1 MPKETNAQLKSTQ
14 SYLSIKEIKSDTLVI
29 EGGVYCAIIAV
40 SSTNFALKSQEEQ
53 NGLVYGYQNFLNS
66 LDFSIQILM
75 QSRKM
80 DVHSYLEKVRL
91 EMERQT
97 NELLRVQTAEYIEF
111 VENLI
116 DNASIMN
123 KSFYIIVPFG
133 AMGINLKASG
143 GLFGF
148 MKKRDDSTKLSQNLT
163 AFKDDK
169 LKLDQR
175 VNTVIA
181 GLSGL
186 GMRCV
191 KLQTEEIVEL
201 MYDSYNFG
209 AGPLIDASKLGEINL
224 AENK

>member
-1 MPKETNAQLKSTQ
+1 MSKETNAQLKSTQ
-14 SYLSIKEIKSDTLVI
+14 SYLSVKEIKSDTLVI

-123 KSFYIIVPFG
+123 KSFYIIVPYG

-148 MKKRDDSTKLSQNLT
+148 MKKKDDSAKLSQSLT

>member
-1 MPKETNAQLKSTQ
+1 MSKETNAQLKSTQ
-14 SYLSIKEIKSDTLVI
+14 SYLSVKEIKSDTLVI

-123 KSFYIIVPFG
+123 KSFYIIVPYG

-148 MKKRDDSTKLSQNLT
+148 MKKKDDSAKLSQSLT

-201 MYDSYNFG
+201 IYDSYNFG

>member
-1 MPKETNAQLKSTQ
+1 MSKETNAQLKSTQ
-14 SYLSIKEIKSDTLVI
+14 SYLAVKEIKSDTLVI

-123 KSFYIIVPFG
+123 KSFYIIVPYG

-148 MKKRDDSTKLSQNLT
+148 MKKKDDSAKLSQSLT

>member
-1 MPKETNAQLKSTQ
+1 MSKETNAQLKSTQ
-14 SYLSIKEIKSDTLVI
+14 SYLSVKEIKSDTLII

-123 KSFYIIVPFG
+123 KSFYIIVPYG
-133 AMGINLKASG
+133 AVGINLQASG

-148 MKKRDDSTKLSQNLT
+148 MKKKDDSTKLSQSLT